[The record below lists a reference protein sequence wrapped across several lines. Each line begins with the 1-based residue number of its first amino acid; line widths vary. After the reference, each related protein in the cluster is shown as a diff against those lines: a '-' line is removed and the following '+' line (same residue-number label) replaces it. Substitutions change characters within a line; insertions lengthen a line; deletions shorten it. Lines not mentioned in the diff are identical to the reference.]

1 MARQTRMARTPTE
14 SRLRL
19 FACYVETDRAGR
31 GRTARESQIA
41 KRKAAR
47 SGEDQMNR
55 SRRRNCNTVNAASL
69 ARWIV
74 MTAFLALAGLA
85 YVYLTL
91 QLYHLGERRKAVE
104 NELVKLRTQNDEA
117 AGQIAALTSR
127 TALQRQLKQGYL
139 KMIPVSDS
147 KIVRLTIPARSTDEE
162 AIQPVVNPLPQ
173 HESKKPNSLRSG
185 VCCFYRPVQ
194 HLF

>member
-1 MARQTRMARTPTE
+1 
-14 SRLRL
+14 
-19 FACYVETDRAGR
+19 
-31 GRTARESQIA
+31 
-41 KRKAAR
+41 
-47 SGEDQMNR
+47 MNR

-104 NELVKLRTQNDEA
+104 NQLASLRTRNDVA

-127 TALQRQLKQGYL
+127 TALQRRLKEGYL

-147 KIVRLTIPARSTDEE
+147 RIVRLTIPARTTDEE
-162 AIQPVVNPLPQ
+162 AIQPVGNPLPQ
-173 HESKKPNSLRSG
+173 HESKSPNSLRAG
-185 VCCFYRPVQ
+185 LCRFYRP
-194 HLF
+194 L

>member
-1 MARQTRMARTPTE
+1 LRRNPWSRTRKNGARTP
-14 SRLRL
+14 
-19 FACYVETDRAGR
+19 DR
-31 GRTARESQIA
+31 E
-41 KRKAAR
+41 AR
-47 SGEDQMNR
+47 SCAW
-55 SRRRNCNTVNAASL
+55 RRRSNEPIASTKFNTVNAASL

-104 NELVKLRTQNDEA
+104 NELASLRTQNDIA

-127 TALQRQLKQGYL
+127 SALQRRLKEGYL

-147 KIVRLTIPARSTDEE
+147 KIVRLTVPAQSSDDD
-162 AIQPVVNPLPQ
+162 AIQPVVNP
-173 HESKKPNSLRSG
+173 SNTK
-185 VCCFYRPVQ
+185 
-194 HLF
+194 